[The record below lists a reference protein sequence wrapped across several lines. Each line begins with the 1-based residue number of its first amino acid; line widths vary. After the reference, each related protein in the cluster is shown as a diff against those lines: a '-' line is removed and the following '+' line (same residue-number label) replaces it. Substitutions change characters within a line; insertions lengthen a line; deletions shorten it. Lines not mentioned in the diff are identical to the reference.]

1 MIVKFLI
8 IKIFLQSVP
17 KNDRMIT
24 RHSIFAIHFRA
35 DPLDGDTLLVVS
47 DNLLI
52 EKKRESEIY
61 KCVSILVG

>member
-1 MIVKFLI
+1 MIIKFLI
-8 IKIFLQSVP
+8 IKIFLQSDP

-24 RHSIFAIHFRA
+24 RHLIFDIHFRA

-52 EKKRESEIY
+52 EKKE
-61 KCVSILVG
+61 KVKSINVCQY